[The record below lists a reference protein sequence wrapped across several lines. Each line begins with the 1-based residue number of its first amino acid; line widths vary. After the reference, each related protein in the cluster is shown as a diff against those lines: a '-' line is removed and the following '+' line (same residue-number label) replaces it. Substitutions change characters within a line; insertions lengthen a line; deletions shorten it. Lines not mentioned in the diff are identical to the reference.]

1 MSGAGAVLAVR
12 GLRVEA
18 RLGGILRGEHDAS
31 ARNRNPLASGA
42 VAGPNPRVLLDGL
55 DLELHAGECLGL
67 VGESGSGKSLSA
79 LALLGLLPPALQATG
94 QLSHDGATIAMG
106 SSAHA
111 ALRGRV
117 LGWVPQDP
125 LAALHPLRT
134 AGSQLVEA
142 LRVMGGQ
149 SREHARREAEALFA
163 RVQLPDPAAALHRFP
178 HQFSGGQRQRIAI
191 AIALATRPRVLIAD
205 EPTSSLDARIAR
217 DILDLLDT
225 LRREDGLALLLI
237 SHDLPLVGAYAQRL
251 VVLQRGALVERGDT
265 RAVFAD
271 PQQAYTR
278 ELLAADRL
286 APLPPAR
293 DDAAVLLRGEHL
305 RMRYPKAP
313 RDALD
318 GVSIEL
324 RRGEGLALVGES
336 GSGKSTLGRALLRLL
351 RGVHGRVLLFDDGQD
366 GIDLAVL
373 PARELRALRARI
385 GVVFQDPYASLDPRL
400 RIAEIVAEP
409 LRIHGRGDAAA
420 RRAKVAELLQAV
432 GLDASGADEDL
443 LDRHPHQFSG
453 GQRQRIAIARAL
465 ATDPDLLVCDEAVSA
480 LDAHHRAAILALLVT
495 LKRER
500 GLALLFVTHDLAAA
514 AAVAERIA
522 VLEAGRI
529 VESGVTA
536 EVLRAPQH
544 PHTRALLAARPAA

>member
-1 MSGAGAVLAVR
+1 HV
-12 GLRVEA
+12 
-18 RLGGILRGEHDAS
+18 
-31 ARNRNPLASGA
+31 
-42 VAGPNPRVLLDGL
+42 
-55 DLELHAGECLGL
+55 
-67 VGESGSGKSLSA
+67 
-79 LALLGLLPPALQATG
+79 
-94 QLSHDGATIAMG
+94 
-106 SSAHA
+106 

-134 AGSQLVEA
+134 VGAQLVEV
-142 LRVMGGQ
+142 LRVVCGL
-149 SREHARREAEALFA
+149 SREQARYEAEALFT
-163 RVQLPDPAAALHRFP
+163 RVQMPEPALALRKFP

-191 AIALATRPRVLIAD
+191 ALALATRPRVLIAD
-205 EPTSSLDARIAR
+205 EPTSALDARIAR
-217 DILDLLDT
+217 DILDLLDA

-251 VVLQRGALVERGDT
+251 VVLQRGVVVERGDT
-265 RAVFAD
+265 RTVFAN
-271 PQQAYTR
+271 PRHAYTR
-278 ELLAADRL
+278 ELLAADTL

-293 DDAAVLLRGEHL
+293 DDAPMLLRGEHL
-305 RMRYPKAP
+305 RMRYPKASH
-313 RDALD
+313 DALD
-318 GVSIEL
+318 GVSL
-324 RRGEGLALVGES
+324 QLHRGEGLALVGES

-351 RGVHGRVLLFDDGQD
+351 RGVRGRVLLFDGDADGV
-366 GIDLAVL
+366 DLAAL
-373 PARELRALRARI
+373 PASALRRLRSRI

-400 RIAEIVAEP
+400 RIADIVAEP
-409 LRIHGRGDAAA
+409 LRIHGRGDATA
-420 RRAKVAELLQAV
+420 RRAKAAELLQAV
-432 GLDASGADEDL
+432 GLEADM
-443 LDRHPHQFSG
+443 LDRYPHQFSG

-480 LDAHHRAAILALLVT
+480 LDAHHRAAVLALLVK

-529 VESGVTA
+529 VETGITA

-544 PHTRALLAARPAA
+544 AHTQALLAARPAA

>member
-1 MSGAGAVLAVR
+1 MSAGAAVLAFR
-12 GLRVEA
+12 GLKVAVGDAHLRRGDGRPAPA
-18 RLGGILRGEHDAS
+18 RAQ
-31 ARNRNPLASGA
+31 AAPAA
-42 VAGPNPRVLLDGL
+42 PRLLLDGL
-55 DLELHAGECLGL
+55 DLELRAGECLGL
-67 VGESGSGKSLSA
+67 VGESGSGKSLGA
-79 LALLGLLPPALQATG
+79 LALLGLLPAGLHAAG
-94 QLSHDGATIAMG
+94 QLTHEGVAIAMG
-106 SSAHA
+106 SPAHA

-134 AGSQLVEA
+134 AGAQLVEA
-142 LRVMGGQ
+142 LRVMRGL
-149 SREHARREAEALFA
+149 SRERARGEAEALFA
-163 RVQLPDPAAALHRFP
+163 RVQLPDPAAALRKFP

-191 AIALATRPRVLIAD
+191 ALALATRPRVLIAD

-251 VVLQRGALVERGDT
+251 VVLQQGAVVERGDT
-265 RAVFAD
+265 GAVFAN
-271 PQQAYTR
+271 PRQAYTR

-293 DDAAVLLRGEHL
+293 DDAPLLLRGEHL

-318 GVSIEL
+318 DVSIEL
-324 RRGEGLALVGES
+324 HRGQGLALVGES

-351 RGVHGRVLLFDDGQD
+351 RGVHGRVLLFDGGD
-366 GIDLAVL
+366 GIDLAAL
-373 PARELRALRARI
+373 PARELRTLRARI

-420 RRAKVAELLQAV
+420 RRAKAAQLLLSV
-432 GLDASGADEDL
+432 GLDATM

-480 LDAHHRAAILALLVT
+480 LDAHHRAAILALLVK

-529 VESGVTA
+529 VETGMTA
-536 EVLRAPQH
+536 DVLRTPRHA
-544 PHTRALLAARPAA
+544 HTRALLAARPQA